1 MEIASLR
8 YEDCEKYYAFI
19 TGTIWA
25 DNNPTQDIVNLNDVW
40 HDASEFPNKALP
52 IIIEIDDDIEPSYEV
67 ISIDETD
74 EKFWEYLV
82 SDRDITIWAY
92 VKDILPKGGAKWKHL
107 WLHYQRRSQ
116 ERTFI
121 QGVRHILLIYSPTG
135 WT

>member
-1 MEIASLR
+1 MTREEEIRNAIDEIIPIHPSEKGRTYEQSLM
-8 YEDCEKYYAFI
+8 A
-19 TGTIWA
+19 TGFEAGVVLA
-25 DNNPTQDIVNLNDVW
+25 DMHPVNVW

-92 VKDILPKGGAKWKHL
+92 VKDLLPKGGEL
-107 WLHYQRRSQ
+107 
-116 ERTFI
+116 
-121 QGVRHILLIYSPTG
+121 
-135 WT
+135 